1 MVKRLINPFL
11 WGNSIALS
19 WMWGLGLF
27 FSVQITY
34 LFGLFGLLSFAIPNA
49 LGLLIYG
56 YILQRVANRKP
67 GPESLSEF
75 YAQWSRPFRL
85 VFFLYQVLALML
97 TIFAIIRYLWE
108 PLGLEPFLLYLPLT
122 LLVVL
127 AAASL
132 FGEEFDI
139 TRIKFSHLSLG
150 LIMLVAIGILFFHID
165 FDDIQKQGWISF
177 EPIKDMGYWGYVI
190 PLCIGLLLGPWLD
203 LQQWQRAIQ
212 IRREKASIFQS
223 YVIGATCFF
232 LLLLFHGL
240 LTWWVVGTRTGI
252 SELSQIGILK
262 GIDLYS
268 YAQGINTAFFY
279 NHEYL
284 RDLVFPAYCAFICIC
299 ILTTL
304 DSGYIALKWFL
315 SSNAKASKHM
325 IFSIVPEW
333 IVSSPIPTLIF
344 CGFFTIFA
352 VIAKFQLE
360 YYMIFYATFF
370 VGYEALAVSRCYS
383 AKPTIPLPQIKLFC
397 VGSVAVVVFSY
408 GYFQETP
415 AAQIIGAL
423 MPLIYV
429 LWLLLKPGADE
440 ELDLPTVIKEE
451 ATSLIKQVKEGVTGS
466 GDKTKIVEVVKGSG
480 GYFED
485 NHWFVYKVLATY
497 VDTNSVGN
505 IYFAMYP
512 VWVGKAREL
521 FFNKVL
527 PNFDLNNTD
536 YFILTRSF
544 EHKFTKEAK
553 EFDEI
558 TIKIRISENNRKFAM
573 LEHRIYD
580 AQNDLLGKGNQSLM
594 FVDSSNYKLIDIP
607 REVYKAFSPHI

>member
-1 MVKRLINPFL
+1 MKRLLNPFL

-34 LFGLFGLLSFAIPNA
+34 LFGLFGLLSFAIPNC
-49 LGLLIYG
+49 LGLIIYG
-56 YILQRVANRKP
+56 FIVQRVADRKP

-75 YAQWSRPFRL
+75 YSQWSRPFRL
-85 VFFLYQVLALML
+85 VLYLYQVLALML
-97 TIFAIIRYLWE
+97 TVFAIIRYLWE
-108 PLGLEPFLLYLPLT
+108 PLGLQPFLLYLPLT
-122 LLVVL
+122 LLVIL

-139 TRIKFSHLSLG
+139 ARIKFSHFFLAI
-150 LIMLVAIGILFFHID
+150 IMAAAIGVLISHID
-165 FDDIQKQGWISF
+165 TEVINKEGWIHV
-177 EPIKDMGYWGYVI
+177 EPVKEMRYWGYVI

-212 IRREKASIFQS
+212 IRREKSSIFAS
-223 YVIGATCFF
+223 YFIGALWFF
-232 LLLLFHGL
+232 CLLLFHGV
-240 LTWWVVGTRTGI
+240 LTLWVVGSRVEDLGTDVLGV
-252 SELSQIGILK
+252 LK
-262 GIDLYS
+262 GIDRYQ

-279 NHEYL
+279 TNDIL
-284 RDLVFPAYCAFICIC
+284 RDLTFPAYCAFICIC

-315 SSNAKASKHM
+315 STNAKASKHM
-325 IFSIVPEW
+325 IFSLVPEW

-344 CGFFTIFA
+344 CGAFTIIG
-352 VIAKFQLE
+352 VLAKLQLE

-370 VGYEALAVSRCYS
+370 VGYEALAISRCYS
-383 AKPTIPLPQIKLFC
+383 AKPTVPLPQIKLFC

-415 AAQIIGAL
+415 AAQMIGSL
-423 MPLIYV
+423 MPLVYV

-440 ELDLPTVIKEE
+440 ELDLPSVIKEE
-451 ATSLIKQVKEGVTGS
+451 ASSLIKQVKEGVKGGS
-466 GDKTKIVEVVKGSG
+466 DRTKVVEVVKDPG

-485 NHWFVYKVLATY
+485 NHWFVYKVIATY

-505 IYFAMYP
+505 VYFAMYP

-527 PNFDLNNTD
+527 PDFDLNNTE
-536 YFILTRSF
+536 YYILTRSF
-544 EHKFTKEAK
+544 EHKFVKESK

-558 TIKIRISENNRKFAM
+558 TVKIRVGENNRKFAN

-580 AQNDLLGKGNQSLM
+580 MNNDLLGKGNQSLM
-594 FVDSSNYKLIDIP
+594 FVDSTHYKLIDIP
-607 REVYKAFSPHI
+607 QEVYKAFTPHL